1 MSTRPRTEYFVGIDI
16 GTAKVAAL
24 IGEAQQEGTVRVL
37 GLGQKPCA
45 GGLKRGVVVNVEAT
59 VEAIRAAVEA
69 AELMANCHVR
79 SAHVSIT
86 GSHIRSRDSLGV
98 LPIRRGEVS
107 RNDVLDVI
115 DVAQTVAIPADREI
129 LHVLEQEFVVDGQG
143 GIHEPAGIRAVRLEA
158 KVHIVTGALS
168 PAQDLRRCVERCGLV
183 AEKLVLAPLASAEA
197 VLQRDERELGVCVV
211 DIGAGTS
218 DIAVYHDGAVRH
230 TAVLPI
236 GGDQVTN
243 DIAVAFRTPTHHAE
257 VLKKEHGC
265 TRCDASDAAV
275 DDLDL
280 PGGSDT
286 ARRTVSRQMLA
297 EVMRPRLVEMLRY
310 VREELYRADAYRL
323 VAGGVVL
330 TGGVA
335 RTRGLV
341 ELAEEVFEL
350 PVRVGTSLR
359 VDGPEG
365 MKDDPSL
372 ATGEGLLLF
381 ALEQQPQEGGRR
393 VGGASGGVQRW
404 MGRTRQ
410 WIAGHL

>member
-1 MSTRPRTEYFVGIDI
+1 MSTRSRTEYFVGIDV
-16 GTAKVAAL
+16 GTAKVAVL
-24 IGEAQQEGTVRVL
+24 IGEAQPEATVRVL
-37 GLGQKPCA
+37 GLGQKPCV

-98 LPIRRGEVS
+98 LPIRRSEVS

-143 GIHEPAGIRAVRLEA
+143 GIHDPAGIRAVRLEA
-158 KVHIVTGALS
+158 RVHIVTGALS

-218 DIAVYHDGAVRH
+218 DIAVYHDGAVCH

-257 VLKKEHGC
+257 ALKKEHGC
-265 TRCDASDAAV
+265 ARCDAGDGAG
-275 DDLDL
+275 DELEL
-280 PGGSDT
+280 PGGGD
-286 ARRTVSRQMLA
+286 AGRRTVSRQMLA

-310 VREELYRADAYRL
+310 VREELYRADVYRL
-323 VAGGVVL
+323 AAGGVVL

-350 PVRVGTSLR
+350 PVRVGTALR
-359 VDGPEG
+359 VDGPEA
-365 MKDDPSL
+365 MKDDPAL

-381 ALEQQPQEGGRR
+381 ALEQQPGEGRR
-393 VGGASGGVQRW
+393 VGVAGGGLQRW
-404 MGRTRQ
+404 VGRTRQ